1 MSSDRRVSVVVVS
14 YEVRNLLGRCL
25 ATVTAQRDV
34 DVETWVVD
42 NASRDGSA
50 EMVAEEYPSVRL
62 VRNASNVGF
71 ATANN
76 QALKQATG
84 DWLLLLNPDT
94 ELPPGALAEL
104 VQVFGRHPRAG
115 AVGLALRNPDG
126 SPQASCFAFPG
137 LWNQVLESAGLKRI
151 TTLLSRGTPSAAPPP
166 ANGEGEVDWVSGACL
181 CLSRAAYSVVGG
193 LDERLFMYGE
203 EPDWCWRARCAGFVT
218 VWSEAALVL
227 HHGGASGEGLR
238 GRLFVKNLEARLT
251 FLRHH
256 RGAWRAAV
264 AREVMTL
271 GALGRLLFWQGRAV
285 LEGRQRAAHTRV
297 QIERFQSV
305 LAWRLGRQP

>member
-1 MSSDRRVSVVVVS
+1 VNALPRVSAIIVS
-14 YEVRNLLGRCL
+14 FEVRELLRCCL
-25 ATVTAQRDV
+25 DSLCAQRGV
-34 DVETWVVD
+34 EVETWVVD

-50 EMVAEEYPSVRL
+50 EMVSAGYPAVRL
-62 VRNASNVGF
+62 LSNASNVGY

-104 VQVFGRHPRAG
+104 VQVFRRHPQAG

-126 SPQASCFAFPG
+126 SPQASCLAFPG
-137 LWNQVLESAGLKRI
+137 LWNQMIESAGLQRFAMS
-151 TTLLSRGTPSAAPPP
+151 LGRGTPSAAPPP
-166 ANGEGEVDWVSGACL
+166 ANGEGEVDWVAGACL
-181 CLSRAAYSVVGG
+181 CLSRAAYSAVGG

-203 EPDWCWRARCAGFVT
+203 EPDWCWRARCAGFAT
-218 VWSEAALVL
+218 VWSEAARVL

-238 GRLFVKNLEARLT
+238 GKLFVRNLEARLA

-256 RGAWRAAV
+256 RGAWQAAV

-271 GALGRLLFWQGRAV
+271 GALGRLLLWQGRAA
-285 LEGRQRAAHTRV
+285 LEGGQRDAHTRV
-297 QIERFQSV
+297 QLERFRAV
-305 LAWRLGRQP
+305 LDWRLGRQP